1 MPTNSLERA
10 LELLELLDRMPGG
23 LRNADMCRELDIP
36 PSTASYI
43 LTRLEHGGYVQ
54 RDRKTRRYH
63 MGLSVVALAH
73 GALRDLGIRSFSEPV
88 LYRLASYTGLSAGIG
103 VLRRNSVLI
112 VDRVEGREARNRAA
126 GARVS
131 DTRTREHREIGREL
145 PIHTNALGKVLLAY
159 LDPESREELLRD
171 MKLERITPKTIVS
184 KDRFVAEIEAVRNQG
199 CATALEEHYP
209 GVRALSVPILDATGS
224 VIAALALNGGIAEP
238 IWRDQKTLMEPL
250 QIAAV
255 EIARRSLQV

>member
-10 LELLELLDRMPGG
+10 LKLLELLERVPGG

-36 PSTASYI
+36 ASTASYI
-43 LTRLEHGGYVQ
+43 LTRLEQGGYVQ
-54 RDRKTRRYH
+54 RDPKTRRYH

-73 GALRDLGIRSFSEPV
+73 GALRDFGIRSFSEPV
-88 LYRLASYTGLSAGIG
+88 LYRLAGYTGLSAGIG
-103 VLRRNSVLI
+103 VLRRNRVLI

-145 PIHTNALGKVLLAY
+145 PIHTTALGKVLLAY

-171 MKLERITPKTIVS
+171 LRLERITWKTMVS
-184 KDRFVAEIEAVRNQG
+184 NARFITEIDEIRNQG
-199 CATALEEHYP
+199 YATALEEHYP

-224 VIAALALNGGIAEP
+224 VVAALALNGGVAEP
-238 IWRDQKTLMEPL
+238 VWRNQKTLMEPL
-250 QIAAV
+250 QIAAA
-255 EIARRSLQV
+255 EISRRSLQL